1 MSEVGAH
8 EDIPPLRPLREV
20 VEVALRAAD
29 WVDPKVDGAVIE
41 LARYYAGLVDGAH
54 ASGDLVLFQK
64 AMGVAA
70 PNLHKALTSLGLTP
84 QSRGTVKS
92 DGEAPSVDPFD
103 ELKKRRARA
112 EAKKEA

>member
-1 MSEVGAH
+1 MSELGSVEPLPA
-8 EDIPPLRPLREV
+8 LRPLREV

-29 WVDPKVDGAVIE
+29 WVDPKADGAAVE
-41 LARYYAGLVDGAH
+41 LARYYAALVDGAH

-84 QSRGTVKS
+84 QSRGVLSKAA
-92 DGEAPSVDPFD
+92 DDAPPVNVFD
-103 ELKKRRARA
+103 ELKKRRT
-112 EAKKEA
+112 EASAAG

>member
-8 EDIPPLRPLREV
+8 KGLPPLRPLRDV
-20 VEVALRAAD
+20 VEVALHAAD
-29 WVDPKVDGAVIE
+29 WVDPKTDGAVIE
-41 LARYYAGLVDGAH
+41 LARYYAGLVDQAR

-84 QSRGTVKS
+84 QSRGVLS
-92 DGEAPSVDPFD
+92 NPADDAPSVSVFD
-103 ELKKRRARA
+103 ELKKRRS
-112 EAKKEA
+112 EASAAG

>member
-1 MSEVGAH
+1 MSEIGPLEPLPA
-8 EDIPPLRPLREV
+8 LRPLREV

-29 WVDPKVDGAVIE
+29 WVDPKTDGAVIE

-54 ASGDLVLFQK
+54 ASGDLLLFQK

-84 QSRGTVKS
+84 QSRGVLNKAT
-92 DGEAPSVDPFD
+92 DDAPPVSVFD
-103 ELKKRRARA
+103 ELKKRRASA
-112 EAKKEA
+112 AG

>member
-1 MSEVGAH
+1 MSEIGSPEPLPA
-8 EDIPPLRPLREV
+8 LRPLREV

-29 WVDPKVDGAVIE
+29 WVDPKTDGAVIE

-54 ASGDLVLFQK
+54 ASGDLLLFQK

-84 QSRGTVKS
+84 QSRGVLNKAT
-92 DGEAPSVDPFD
+92 DDAPPVNVFD
-103 ELKKRRARA
+103 ELKKRRASA
-112 EAKKEA
+112 AG